1 MAMEKVW
8 LRGREKEGSELS
20 KSRGA
25 SGGHEHWGQGIET
38 KKQRDAALV

>member
-25 SGGHEHWGQGIET
+25 LEAMNVGDRG
-38 KKQRDAALV
+38 